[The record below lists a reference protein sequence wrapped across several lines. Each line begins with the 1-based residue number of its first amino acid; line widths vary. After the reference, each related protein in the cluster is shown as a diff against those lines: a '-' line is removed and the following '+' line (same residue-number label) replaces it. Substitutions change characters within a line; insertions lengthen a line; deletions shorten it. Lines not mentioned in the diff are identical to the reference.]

1 MFAYIWEFFV
11 DENNREKFLRYYGPN
26 GDWVA
31 LFRNGQ
37 GYIESELLEDQ
48 ENPQRFLTIDYW
60 ESKADRDAFRRR
72 YAREFEMLDQACEA
86 FTRTEKLIGEFSF
99 HKRRPK

>member
-11 DENNREKFLRYYGPN
+11 DENNREKFLRYYSPN

-86 FTRTEKLIGEFSF
+86 FTRAEKLIGEFSF
-99 HKRRPK
+99 HK